1 MAQNLFAMA
10 AQGGISNKPIVE
22 FKAGKMY
29 TSGDL
34 VLRVTPDKRKGLVLL
49 TQAADSL
56 MHLQWKDR
64 TTGTVEDDLIIF
76 PEEAVFKKVTP
87 DQPNTSR
94 IYILEFKTS
103 NKKLF
108 FWMQEP
114 KADKD
119 DDIANKVNQ
128 FINNPPSLD
137 SSSTHDLSNLDKSA
151 TQTLADQGP
160 PSSSKPASS
169 VPSSKPV
176 SSVPSSKPVSSVP
189 SSKPV
194 SSVPSTSKPSTSVP
208 SVSAHLNAPR
218 QGVNIDTL
226 QSILAGMSVPKS
238 MSEMISAQEA
248 GPKLSSL
255 LDADE
260 LDVFLSDPSTAE
272 RLLPYLPDGRNTIEE
287 LMQTLRTPQFQQA
300 IDSFHHAL
308 VTGQAGEMLS
318 QFNLENPDGIFTVDQ
333 LIQALQLYSIHT
345 KK

>member
-76 PEEAVFKKVTP
+76 PEEAVFKKVTQ

-160 PSSSKPASS
+160 PSSSKPA
-169 VPSSKPV
+169 
-176 SSVPSSKPVSSVP
+176 SSVP